1 MAYMHVYLNRYFQ
14 RLKPISY
21 LQVLLRRIYSKQ
33 TYRKTLP
40 DLFFRRNGLQLTCS
54 ASKNGMSTH
63 QPHRMLGITP
73 QERMVYGIES
83 ATLWSEYIYGANTYI
98 DKLSGV

>member
-63 QPHRMLGITP
+63 KLHRMLSITHK
-73 QERMVYGIES
+73 S
-83 ATLWSEYIYGANTYI
+83 AWFMG
-98 DKLSGV
+98 